1 MEKPLLIFNARLVD
15 RDIDVKRGAILVRKN
30 RIEGFPSPDAVSQ
43 MISDSSI
50 DKLDANGMVLMPSFV
65 DMHVHFRDPGQ
76 TQKEDLET
84 GCQSA
89 VAGGYGT
96 VVLMPNTSP
105 VVSSQDMAVKNMSR
119 AEKMGLLKVYQSVSI
134 TDEFDGKTTAHIDS
148 LDKKNIPLI
157 TEDGHEV
164 EDSAVM
170 LDGMKKAA
178 TKKIIVAC
186 HSEDPFLAAAA
197 KPLRK
202 NALEL
207 LNKKNVSAQDKKLA
221 KKYLQEANSILA
233 AAEDAATFR
242 NIRLARDAKVHVHL
256 CHVSTRESLDAVRR
270 AKSIG
275 QKVTCE
281 VTPHHLGLNSES
293 ASTCFQIVNPPLRA
307 ESDRQAVVDA
317 LFDGT
322 ADVISTDH
330 APHTLHDKVEGCPG
344 FSGLETSFALCYS
357 VLCKENGM
365 KLGML
370 SEKMSARPSEILGLK
385 NQGLLVEGYDANLV
399 LVDTE
404 SEWTVRGQKF
414 ASKGKYTP
422 LEGKKVF
429 GKIVATIYRGSFV
442 YRAFGYNIEA
452 IGI

>member
-1 MEKPLLIFNARLVD
+1 MERPLLIYNARLVD
-15 RDIDVKRGAILVRKN
+15 RDIDVKKGAVLVRKN
-30 RIEGFPSPDAVSQ
+30 RIEGFPSPDAVKQ
-43 MISDSSI
+43 LISDSSV
-50 DKLDANGMVLMPSFV
+50 DRLDANGMVLMPSFV

-76 TQKEDLET
+76 TQKEDLES
-84 GCQSA
+84 GCQAA

-105 VVSSQDMAVKNMSR
+105 VVSSQDMALKNMSR

-134 TDEFDGKTTAHIDS
+134 TDGFEGKSTEHIDS
-148 LDKKNIPLI
+148 LDKKNVPLI

-178 TKKIIVAC
+178 AKKIIVAC

-197 KPLRK
+197 KPFRRD
-202 NALEL
+202 ALEL

-221 KKYLQEANSILA
+221 KKYLHEANSILS

-242 NIRLARDAKVHVHL
+242 NIRLARDANVHVHL

-281 VTPHHLGLNSES
+281 VTPHHLGLNGES
-293 ASTCFQIVNPPLRA
+293 SSTCFQIVNPPLRA

-330 APHTLHDKVEGCPG
+330 APHTLRDKSEGAPG
-344 FSGLETSFALCYS
+344 FSGLETAFALSYS
-357 VLCKENGM
+357 VLCRENGM
-365 KLGML
+365 KLGLL

-429 GKIVATIYRGSFV
+429 GKIVATIYRGNFV